1 MSDLTAHARRLA
13 ETDAKPG
20 PQDAPES
27 GEAQVEHLFR
37 SHSPRLLRLLTRRYS
52 REDARDIVQEVFLRL
67 TGAADRQTLTNP
79 ESYMKGVIWNLLRDR
94 AKNVTRRVE
103 RTHAE
108 LQPDRHA
115 TEEGDPHQ
123 LLVARQTLARYEAA
137 VSTMKPKTREVF
149 LRHRLDG
156 ETYGQIAEDMGMSVS
171 GIEKQM
177 AKAAAHLQRALA
189 KR

>member
-1 MSDLTAHARRLA
+1 MADPRPAASEPAPAASGA
-13 ETDAKPG
+13 E
-20 PQDAPES
+20 
-27 GEAQVEHLFR
+27 VERLFR
-37 SHSPRLLRLLTRRYS
+37 SEGPRLLRLLTRRYS
-52 REDARDIVQEVFLRL
+52 REEAGDIVQEVFLRL

-79 ESYMKGVIWNLLRDR
+79 ESYMKGIIWNLLRDR
-94 AKNVTRRVE
+94 SKSFTRRIE

-115 TEEGDPHQ
+115 AEEGDPHQ

-137 VSTMKPKTREVF
+137 VRTMKPKTREVF
-149 LRHRLDG
+149 LRVRIDG
-156 ETYGQIAEDMGMSVS
+156 ESYGQIAEALGMSVS

-177 AKAAAHLQRALA
+177 AKAAVHLKRALA

>member
-1 MSDLTAHARRLA
+1 MSDLLA
-13 ETDAKPG
+13 EPRPAPTDTAVS
-20 PQDAPES
+20 APARG
-27 GEAQVEHLFR
+27 GEVEQLFR
-37 SHSPRLLRLLTRRYS
+37 SQAPRLLRLLTRRYS
-52 REDARDIVQEVFLRL
+52 REEAGDIVQEVFLRL

-79 ESYMKGVIWNLLRDR
+79 ESYMKGIIWNLLRDR
-94 AKNVTRRVE
+94 SKSFARRIE
-103 RTHAE
+103 RSHAE

-115 TEEGDPHQ
+115 AEEGDPHQ

-156 ETYGQIAEDMGMSVS
+156 ESYGQIAEALGMSVS

-177 AKAAAHLQRALA
+177 AKAAAHLSRALSG
-189 KR
+189 R

>member
-1 MSDLTAHARRLA
+1 MSELLVEPRPTSN
-13 ETDAKPG
+13 ETDAP
-20 PQDAPES
+20 APT
-27 GEAQVEHLFR
+27 GEVERLFR
-37 SHSPRLLRLLTRRYS
+37 SQGPRLMRLLTRRYS
-52 REDARDIVQEVFLRL
+52 REEAGDIVQEVFLRL

-79 ESYMKGVIWNLLRDR
+79 ESYMKGIIWNLLRDR
-94 AKNVTRRVE
+94 SKSFTRRIE
-103 RTHAE
+103 RSHAE

-137 VSTMKPKTREVF
+137 VGTMKPKTREVF

-156 ETYGQIAEDMGMSVS
+156 ESYGQIAEELGMSVS

-177 AKAAAHLQRALA
+177 AKAAAHLKRALS